1 MLPGVCLLF
10 IVPGTRTISL
20 SALSDVR
27 CTARRAPEVQIFPSD
42 TEPEAELHST
52 LIFFGYE
59 NGMAIKLL
67 FSVWA
72 DTSTFCFLASLHG
85 IDSWYSLHLQQINRF
100 SCLILLLMYAQLL
113 TVFILRI

>member
-1 MLPGVCLLF
+1 MLPGACLLF

-42 TEPEAELHST
+42 IEPEAELHST
-52 LIFFGYE
+52 FLFFGYE

-67 FSVWA
+67 LPVWA
-72 DTSTFCFLASLHG
+72 DTSASCLLAS
-85 IDSWYSLHLQQINRF
+85 
-100 SCLILLLMYAQLL
+100 
-113 TVFILRI
+113 